1 MKKQIILLATL
12 LMTGVALKAQVGIG
26 TNDPKS
32 TLEIVG
38 ETTASVAD
46 GVLVPRFSATD
57 LGGKDTAY
65 GAPQNGALV
74 FVTGGTGAS
83 PKTVDVTAQGFYY
96 FDAAADKWVA
106 VGGGGGIGTEVDGI
120 IGNEVLNATTDRG
133 LIRSGAGTAVS
144 PYTLGLPNGTT
155 AGEVMQWDG
164 TKWVVATSSVTE
176 VDGIIGNEVLNATTD
191 RGLIRSG
198 AGTAVSPYTLGLPN
212 GTTAGE
218 VMQWDG
224 TKWVVATS
232 SVAEVDGIIGNEVVG
247 PFNNTVVPNPL
258 KLEGTGTAVNPYSL
272 DIKPA
277 GIQASHLAQM
287 GASNGQVLQWNG
299 TTWVPSSPSAGVF
312 NVTAEIAASYTVL
325 ANDGFVKIN
334 VNAPGAVLTLPT
346 SGIPVG
352 KIVYVSHNGSMGM
365 DISPTPRNT
374 SFPTIQ
380 AGTSG
385 ALIYLGG
392 TEWDWVAGY

>member
-106 VGGGGGIGTEVDGI
+106 VGGGGGIG
-120 IGNEVLNATTDRG
+120 
-133 LIRSGAGTAVS
+133 
-144 PYTLGLPNGTT
+144 
-155 AGEVMQWDG
+155 
-164 TKWVVATSSVTE
+164 TE